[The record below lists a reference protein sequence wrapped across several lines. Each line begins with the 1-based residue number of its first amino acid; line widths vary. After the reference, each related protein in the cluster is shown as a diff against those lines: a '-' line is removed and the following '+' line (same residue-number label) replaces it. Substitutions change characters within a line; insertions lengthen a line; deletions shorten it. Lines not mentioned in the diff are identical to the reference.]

1 MQSPNAGN
9 DASKT
14 EQIEE
19 QDRIEEEESSSI
31 SIPKRTT
38 LTDSNLTDKKIR
50 IKGLISIPSSQ
61 NIIHKKIQLW
71 TNKYQ
76 NEFALRLV
84 DNATATDQSQNF
96 LAFTDPKADYII
108 VVAEMD
114 YFDDLKHGWD
124 YTLRHLL
131 EQYKEE
137 LHASSLGKMRLNN
150 NNKNNDDDDGKPN
163 KITIKYIPYIKCH
176 YCDLEFNN
184 EDEAKEH
191 ELGYHI

>member
-9 DASKT
+9 DASKI

-19 QDRIEEEESSSI
+19 QERIEEEESSSI
-31 SIPKRTT
+31 SIPKRMT
-38 LTDSNLTDKKIR
+38 LTDSNLTDKKIK
-50 IKGLISIPSSQ
+50 IKELSPIQSSQ

-84 DNATATDQSQNF
+84 YNAPATDQSQNF

-137 LHASSLGKMRLNN
+137 LHASSLGNMRLNYN
-150 NNKNNDDDDGKPN
+150 NDDGKPN
-163 KITIKYIPYIKCH
+163 KITIKLISYIKCH

>member
-14 EQIEE
+14 EQIEGQE
-19 QDRIEEEESSSI
+19 RIEKEEESSSI
-31 SIPKRTT
+31 SIPKSTT
-38 LTDSNLTDKKIR
+38 LTDSNLTDKKIK
-50 IKGLISIPSSQ
+50 KGLSSIPSSQ

-76 NEFALRLV
+76 SEFAIRLV
-84 DNATATDQSQNF
+84 DDATATDQSQNF

-108 VVAEMD
+108 VVAEID

-137 LHASSLGKMRLNN
+137 LHASSLGKMSLNN
-150 NNKNNDDDDGKPN
+150 NNNNNGKPK
-163 KITIKYIPYIKCH
+163 KIIIKLIPYIKCH

>member
-1 MQSPNAGN
+1 MQSSNAGN

-19 QDRIEEEESSSI
+19 QERIEKEEISSI
-31 SIPKRTT
+31 SIPPKSTT
-38 LTDSNLTDKKIR
+38 LTDSNLTDKKIK
-50 IKGLISIPSSQ
+50 KGLSSIPSSQ

-76 NEFALRLV
+76 SEFAIRLV
-84 DNATATDQSQNF
+84 DDATATDQSQNF

-108 VVAEMD
+108 VVAEID

-137 LHASSLGKMRLNN
+137 LHASSLGKMSLNN
-150 NNKNNDDDDGKPN
+150 NNNNNGKPK
-163 KITIKYIPYIKCH
+163 KIIIKLIPYIKCH

>member
-1 MQSPNAGN
+1 MQSPNADN

-19 QDRIEEEESSSI
+19 QESIEEEEISSISI

-38 LTDSNLTDKKIR
+38 LTDSNLTDKKIK
-50 IKGLISIPSSQ
+50 IKELSSIPSSQ

-76 NEFALRLV
+76 NKFPLKLV

-108 VVAEMD
+108 LVAEMD

-131 EQYKEE
+131 KQYKEE
-137 LHASSLGKMRLNN
+137 LHASSLGNMRLNN
-150 NNKNNDDDDGKPN
+150 NNNDGKPN
-163 KITIKYIPYIKCH
+163 KITVKFIPYIKCH
-176 YCDLEFNN
+176 YCDSEFNN

>member
-19 QDRIEEEESSSI
+19 QERIEKEESSSI
-31 SIPKRTT
+31 SIPKSTT
-38 LTDSNLTDKKIR
+38 LTDSNLTDKKIK
-50 IKGLISIPSSQ
+50 KGLSSIPSSQ

-76 NEFALRLV
+76 SEFAIRLV
-84 DNATATDQSQNF
+84 DDATATDQSQNF

-108 VVAEMD
+108 VVAEID

-137 LHASSLGKMRLNN
+137 LHASSLGKMSLNN
-150 NNKNNDDDDGKPN
+150 NNNNNGKPK
-163 KITIKYIPYIKCH
+163 KIIIKLIPYIKCH

>member
-1 MQSPNAGN
+1 MQSSNAGN

-19 QDRIEEEESSSI
+19 QERIEEEESSSI

-38 LTDSNLTDKKIR
+38 ATDSNLTDKKIK
-50 IKGLISIPSSQ
+50 IKGLSSIPSSQ

-76 NEFALRLV
+76 NEFALKLV
-84 DNATATDQSQNF
+84 DNYTATDQSQNF

-108 VVAEMD
+108 VVAEID

-124 YTLRHLL
+124 YTLRHFL

-137 LHASSLGKMRLNN
+137 LHASSLGKMSLNN
-150 NNKNNDDDDGKPN
+150 NNNNNGKPK
-163 KITIKYIPYIKCH
+163 KIIIKLIPYIKCH

>member
-1 MQSPNAGN
+1 MQPPNAGN

-19 QDRIEEEESSSI
+19 QERRKGEKEEEDSSI
-31 SIPKRTT
+31 SIPNHTT
-38 LTDSNLTDKKIR
+38 LTDSNLTDKKIK
-50 IKGLISIPSSQ
+50 IKGLSSIVSSQ
-61 NIIHKKIQLW
+61 NTIHKKIQLW

-76 NEFALRLV
+76 SEFALRLV
-84 DNATATDQSQNF
+84 DDATATDQSQNF

-137 LHASSLGKMRLNN
+137 LHASSLGKMSLNN
-150 NNKNNDDDDGKPN
+150 NNNDGKPN
-163 KITIKYIPYIKCH
+163 KITIKLIPYIKCH
-176 YCDLEFNN
+176 YCDSEFNN
-184 EDEAKEH
+184 DVEAKEH

>member
-9 DASKT
+9 DASKI

-19 QDRIEEEESSSI
+19 QERIEEEGSSSI

-38 LTDSNLTDKKIR
+38 LTDSNLTDKKNK
-50 IKGLISIPSSQ
+50 IKGLSSIPSSQ

-114 YFDDLKHGWD
+114 YFGDLKHGWD

-150 NNKNNDDDDGKPN
+150 NNNNNNNGKPN
-163 KITIKYIPYIKCH
+163 KITVKLISYIKCH

>member
-19 QDRIEEEESSSI
+19 QERIEKEESSSI
-31 SIPKRTT
+31 SIPKSTT
-38 LTDSNLTDKKIR
+38 LTDSNLTDKKIK
-50 IKGLISIPSSQ
+50 KGLSSIPSSQ

-76 NEFALRLV
+76 SEFAIRLV
-84 DNATATDQSQNF
+84 DDATATDQSQNF

-108 VVAEMD
+108 VVAEID

-137 LHASSLGKMRLNN
+137 LHASSLGKMSLNN
-150 NNKNNDDDDGKPN
+150 NNNKIGKPK
-163 KITIKYIPYIKCH
+163 KIIIKLIPYIKCH

-184 EDEAKEH
+184 ENEAKEH

>member
-9 DASKT
+9 DASKI

-19 QDRIEEEESSSI
+19 QERIEEEESSSI
-31 SIPKRTT
+31 SIPKRMT
-38 LTDSNLTDKKIR
+38 LTDSNLTDKKIK
-50 IKGLISIPSSQ
+50 IKELSPIQSSQ

-137 LHASSLGKMRLNN
+137 LHASSLGNMRLNYN
-150 NNKNNDDDDGKPN
+150 NDDGKPN
-163 KITIKYIPYIKCH
+163 KITIKLISYIKCH

>member
-14 EQIEE
+14 ERIEE
-19 QDRIEEEESSSI
+19 QERIEKEESSSI

-38 LTDSNLTDKKIR
+38 LTDSNVTNKKIK
-50 IKGLISIPSSQ
+50 IKGLSSIPSSQ
-61 NIIHKKIQLW
+61 NIIHKKLQLW

-137 LHASSLGKMRLNN
+137 LHASSLGKMNLNN
-150 NNKNNDDDDGKPN
+150 NNNGKPN
-163 KITIKYIPYIKCH
+163 KIIIKLIPYIKCH

>member
-1 MQSPNAGN
+1 MQSPNTGN

-14 EQIEE
+14 DQIEE
-19 QDRIEEEESSSI
+19 QERRKETKEKEDVSSRSL
-31 SIPKRTT
+31 IPNHTT
-38 LTDSNLTDKKIR
+38 LTDFNLTDKSIE
-50 IKGLISIPSSQ
+50 IKGLSSILSSQ
-61 NIIHKKIQLW
+61 NKIHKKIQLW

-84 DNATATDQSQNF
+84 DDATTTDQSQNF
-96 LAFTDPKADYII
+96 LAVTNSKADYII
-108 VVAEMD
+108 VVAEID
-114 YFDDLKHGWD
+114 YFGDLKHGWD

-137 LHASSLGKMRLNN
+137 LHSLSLGKIDLNDNN
-150 NNKNNDDDDGKPN
+150 NNSKPN
-163 KITIKYIPYIKCH
+163 RITIKLIPYIKCH

-184 EDEAKEH
+184 EEEEKEH

>member
-19 QDRIEEEESSSI
+19 QDRVEKEESSSI
-31 SIPKRTT
+31 SIPKSTT
-38 LTDSNLTDKKIR
+38 LTDSNLIDKKNK
-50 IKGLISIPSSQ
+50 KGLSSIPSSQ

-76 NEFALRLV
+76 SEFALRLV
-84 DNATATDQSQNF
+84 DDATATDQSQNF

-108 VVAEMD
+108 VVAEID

-137 LHASSLGKMRLNN
+137 LHAPSLGKMSLNN
-150 NNKNNDDDDGKPN
+150 NNNNNGKPK
-163 KITIKYIPYIKCH
+163 KIIIKLIPYIKCH

>member
-19 QDRIEEEESSSI
+19 QERIEKEESSSI
-31 SIPKRTT
+31 SIPKSTT
-38 LTDSNLTDKKIR
+38 LTDSNLTDKKIK
-50 IKGLISIPSSQ
+50 KGLSSIPSSQ

-76 NEFALRLV
+76 SEFAIRLV
-84 DNATATDQSQNF
+84 DDATATDQSQNF

-108 VVAEMD
+108 VVAEID

-137 LHASSLGKMRLNN
+137 LHASSLGKMNLNN
-150 NNKNNDDDDGKPN
+150 NNNSNGKPN
-163 KITIKYIPYIKCH
+163 KIIIKLIPYIKCH

>member
-19 QDRIEEEESSSI
+19 QERIEKEESSSI
-31 SIPKRTT
+31 SIPKSTT
-38 LTDSNLTDKKIR
+38 LTDFNLTDKKIK
-50 IKGLISIPSSQ
+50 KGLSSIPSSQ

-76 NEFALRLV
+76 NEFALKLV

-108 VVAEMD
+108 VVAEID

-137 LHASSLGKMRLNN
+137 LHASSLGKMSLNN
-150 NNKNNDDDDGKPN
+150 NNNNNNNGKSK
-163 KITIKYIPYIKCH
+163 KIIIKLIPYIKCH
-176 YCDLEFNN
+176 YCDSEFNN

>member
-1 MQSPNAGN
+1 MQSSNAGN

-19 QDRIEEEESSSI
+19 QERIEEEESSSI
-31 SIPKRTT
+31 SIPKSTT
-38 LTDSNLTDKKIR
+38 LTDSNLTDKKIK
-50 IKGLISIPSSQ
+50 KGLSSIPSSQ

-76 NEFALRLV
+76 SEFAIRLV
-84 DNATATDQSQNF
+84 DDATATDQSQNF

-137 LHASSLGKMRLNN
+137 LHASSLGKMSLNN
-150 NNKNNDDDDGKPN
+150 NNNSNGKPK
-163 KITIKYIPYIKCH
+163 KIIIKLIPYIKCH

>member
-14 EQIEE
+14 EQIEGQE
-19 QDRIEEEESSSI
+19 RIEKEESSSI
-31 SIPKRTT
+31 SIPKSTT
-38 LTDSNLTDKKIR
+38 LTDSNLTDKKIK
-50 IKGLISIPSSQ
+50 KGLSSIPSSQ

-76 NEFALRLV
+76 SEFAIRLV
-84 DNATATDQSQNF
+84 DDATATDQSQNF

-108 VVAEMD
+108 VVAEID

-137 LHASSLGKMRLNN
+137 LHASSLGKMSLNN
-150 NNKNNDDDDGKPN
+150 NNNNNGKPK
-163 KITIKYIPYIKCH
+163 KIIIKLIPYIKCH

>member
-9 DASKT
+9 DTNKT

-19 QDRIEEEESSSI
+19 QERRIDEEEISSI
-31 SIPKRTT
+31 SIPKRST
-38 LTDSNLTDKKIR
+38 LTDSNPTDKKIK
-50 IKGLISIPSSQ
+50 IKELSSIPSSQ

-114 YFDDLKHGWD
+114 YFDEFKHGWD

-150 NNKNNDDDDGKPN
+150 NNNNNDGKPN
-163 KITIKYIPYIKCH
+163 KITIKLIPYIKCH

>member
-9 DASKT
+9 DTNKT

-19 QDRIEEEESSSI
+19 QERRIDEEEISSI
-31 SIPKRTT
+31 SIPKRST
-38 LTDSNLTDKKIR
+38 LTDSNPTDKKIK
-50 IKGLISIPSSQ
+50 IKELSSIPSSQ

-96 LAFTDPKADYII
+96 LAFTDSKADYII

-114 YFDDLKHGWD
+114 YFDEFKHGWD

-150 NNKNNDDDDGKPN
+150 NNNNNNDGKPN
-163 KITIKYIPYIKCH
+163 KITIKLIPYIKCH

>member
-19 QDRIEEEESSSI
+19 QERIEEEGSSSI

-38 LTDSNLTDKKIR
+38 LTNSNLTDKKNK

-84 DNATATDQSQNF
+84 NNATATDQSQNF

-114 YFDDLKHGWD
+114 YLDDLKHGWD

-137 LHASSLGKMRLNN
+137 LHASSLGNMRLSNN
-150 NNKNNDDDDGKPN
+150 NNNDGKPN
-163 KITIKYIPYIKCH
+163 KITIKFIPYIKCH
-176 YCDLEFNN
+176 YCDSEFNN

>member
-19 QDRIEEEESSSI
+19 QERIEKEESSSI
-31 SIPKRTT
+31 SIPKSTT
-38 LTDSNLTDKKIR
+38 LTDSNLTDKKIK
-50 IKGLISIPSSQ
+50 KGLSSIPSSQ

-76 NEFALRLV
+76 SEFAIRLV
-84 DNATATDQSQNF
+84 DDATATDQSQNF

-108 VVAEMD
+108 VVAEID
-114 YFDDLKHGWD
+114 HFGDLTHGWD
-124 YTLRHLL
+124 YTLRRLL

-137 LHASSLGKMRLNN
+137 LHASSLGKMSLNN
-150 NNKNNDDDDGKPN
+150 NNNNNGKPK
-163 KITIKYIPYIKCH
+163 KIIIKLIPYIKCH